1 MAPKLRAP
9 RRIPVALFFFFF
21 VLTILIAL
29 AAIAQQTGLSQS
41 TQKPVATFITG
52 TPPAQNGSPHIGPSS
67 LSARQADVSQDEGPR
82 SKALFLPGVTYGPL
96 PAQSA
101 VAIADVNGDGKA
113 DVLTVGSSFNVSL
126 GNGDGTLQPPIIDT
140 NIGGGS
146 VVVADVNG
154 DGKLDVVIAG
164 EPATV
169 SVLLGN
175 GDGTFQPPISYNVEY
190 GQLGLQSLSLAV
202 ADVNGDGKPD
212 IVISGAQPG
221 NYADGVVAVLLG
233 NGDGTFQPPVFYDS
247 GGVGTDSVVI
257 ADMNGDGKPDLLV
270 ASACIPSDCNPGVP
284 LPMLVGVLL
293 GNGDGTFQPAVNY
306 SSGEGYSCGGPNGGG
321 LSVADLNGDGK
332 LDVVVVN
339 QGCGA
344 IAVMLGNGDGTLQSG
359 TSYNPGGGPCCVA
372 IADANHDGKPDL
384 LVVNINWNGQTY
396 VSAVGILQGN
406 GDGTFQAAV
415 NVPTNGNL
423 SDGIAVGYINGDR
436 KPDLA
441 VSNSGTGAVSV
452 MWNDSGSAPP
462 LTALSSSPNPS
473 VFGQPITLTASVTSR
488 LGIPTGTVNF
498 YDGTTRLGSSSLNNG
513 VASWN
518 ASSLNAGTQSLT
530 ASYLGSGS
538 FYPSTSSPFSQS
550 VNKTSTSTVVTSSSD
565 PVLRNT
571 PFGLYA
577 TVTTQYGSIAGGTVT
592 FTTGSETLGTA
603 PVYAWGEIQLSFP
616 TDGTYPIVATY
627 SGDANDVG
635 SVSPPFP
642 QYVDSVRSRTI
653 VAASPSPSFVGQPVT
668 ITATVSSASKLYKIP
683 DGETVTFYDPHT
695 ELGTATTANGVA
707 TLVTSAIPYGN
718 QLIRAYYSG
727 DATVLSS
734 EGTAKEAVERYSTTA
749 TLTSSPNPSNYRST
763 VIFTATVICPGPDGA
778 TGEVEFL
785 DNGVSKGKATLSG
798 GVATLSTSALKPGTH
813 PIAAVYEGSAQCLTS
828 TSPVLTQIV
837 N

>member
-29 AAIAQQTGLSQS
+29 SAIAQQTGLSQS
-41 TQKPVATFITG
+41 TQKPVATFVTG

-67 LSARQADVSQDEGPR
+67 LSARQAAVSQDEGPR

-146 VVVADVNG
+146 LVVADVNG

-190 GQLGLQSLSLAV
+190 GQPGLQSLSLAV

-257 ADMNGDGKPDLLV
+257 ADM
-270 ASACIPSDCNPGVP
+270 
-284 LPMLVGVLL
+284 
-293 GNGDGTFQPAVNY
+293 NGDGTFQPAVNY

-473 VFGQPITLTASVTSR
+473 VFGQPITLT
-488 LGIPTGTVNF
+488 
-498 YDGTTRLGSSSLNNG
+498 
-513 VASWN
+513 
-518 ASSLNAGTQSLT
+518 
-530 ASYLGSGS
+530 
-538 FYPSTSSPFSQS
+538 
-550 VNKTSTSTVVTSSSD
+550 
-565 PVLRNT
+565 
-571 PFGLYA
+571 
-577 TVTTQYGSIAGGTVT
+577 
-592 FTTGSETLGTA
+592 
-603 PVYAWGEIQLSFP
+603 
-616 TDGTYPIVATY
+616 
-627 SGDANDVG
+627 
-635 SVSPPFP
+635 
-642 QYVDSVRSRTI
+642 
-653 VAASPSPSFVGQPVT
+653 
-668 ITATVSSASKLYKIP
+668 
-683 DGETVTFYDPHT
+683 
-695 ELGTATTANGVA
+695 
-707 TLVTSAIPYGN
+707 
-718 QLIRAYYSG
+718 
-727 DATVLSS
+727 
-734 EGTAKEAVERYSTTA
+734 
-749 TLTSSPNPSNYRST
+749 
-763 VIFTATVICPGPDGA
+763 
-778 TGEVEFL
+778 
-785 DNGVSKGKATLSG
+785 
-798 GVATLSTSALKPGTH
+798 
-813 PIAAVYEGSAQCLTS
+813 
-828 TSPVLTQIV
+828 
-837 N
+837 